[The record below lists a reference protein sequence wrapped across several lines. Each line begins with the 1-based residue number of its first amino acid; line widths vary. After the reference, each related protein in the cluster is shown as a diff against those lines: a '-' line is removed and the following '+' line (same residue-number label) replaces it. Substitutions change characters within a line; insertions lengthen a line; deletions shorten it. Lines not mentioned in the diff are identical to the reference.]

1 MSFKENLQYLRGSR
15 NMTQEQLAMLLGVSR
30 QAISKWESEKAYPE
44 MDKLLMLC
52 DMFGVTLDD
61 LVMGDARASAGCGGA
76 GRVDLAADTD
86 GVAASVGVADAAVG
100 AVPGV
105 IGFAASQVAGMSD
118 SGESDVRD
126 TNPNVCASV
135 SGESDAQGAKTGV
148 QLSVSPESDTRDGT
162 DIPQSV
168 PRHIVQD
175 VVGYDSHMRRFA
187 WLIAIGVAA
196 IILGVAVG
204 MLFSPEGSVLGPSP
218 VNDVLVTVCTL
229 VGAMVGLA
237 LLIPAGIMHGDF
249 RRRHPYVQD
258 FYTNEDKSRASVVL
272 AIGVAIGAVLILAGV
287 CVRVFCDEFV
297 ADGDAGWPDSVL
309 LACVAAA
316 VFCFIMSGMTHDKV
330 NVDKYNRE
338 AEEESVREGRSVPH
352 PTMSESDRFYSRLT
366 GAICGVIMLLA
377 TVVALLMLFLG
388 TAGSDA
394 DAWMK
399 VFWVPWPIGGVLCG
413 VVDII
418 VSLVKEARRR

>member
-61 LVMGDARASAGCGGA
+61 LVMGDVRASAGCGGA

-118 SGESDVRD
+118 
-126 TNPNVCASV
+126 

-338 AEEESVREGRSVPH
+338 AEEESAREERSVPH

-366 GAICGVIMLLA
+366 SAICGVIMLLA

-388 TAGSDA
+388 TAGSDV

-413 VVDII
+413 VVGII
-418 VSLVKEARRR
+418 VPLVKEARRR

>member
-61 LVMGDARASAGCGGA
+61 LVMGDVRASAGCGGA
-76 GRVDLAADTD
+76 RRVDLAADTD

-118 SGESDVRD
+118 
-126 TNPNVCASV
+126 

-388 TAGSDA
+388 MAGSDV

-413 VVDII
+413 VVGII
-418 VSLVKEARRR
+418 VPLVKEARRR

>member
-61 LVMGDARASAGCGGA
+61 LVMGDVRASAGCGGA

-118 SGESDVRD
+118 
-126 TNPNVCASV
+126 

-388 TAGSDA
+388 MAGSDV

-413 VVDII
+413 VVGII
-418 VSLVKEARRR
+418 VPLVKEARRR

>member
-61 LVMGDARASAGCGGA
+61 LVMGDVRASAGCGGV

-118 SGESDVRD
+118 
-126 TNPNVCASV
+126 

-175 VVGYDSHMRRFA
+175 VVGYDSHMRRFT

-196 IILGVAVG
+196 IILGVAAG
-204 MLFSPEGSVLGPSP
+204 MLFLPEGSVLGPSP

-229 VGAMVGLA
+229 VGAIVGLA

-258 FYTNEDKSRASVVL
+258 FYTDEDKSRASVVL
-272 AIGVAIGAVLILAGV
+272 AIGVAIGTVLILAGV
-287 CVRVFCDEFV
+287 CVLVFCDELV

-388 TAGSDA
+388 MAGSDV

-413 VVDII
+413 VVGII
-418 VSLVKEARRR
+418 VPLVKEARRR

>member
-61 LVMGDARASAGCGGA
+61 LVMGDVRASAGCGGA

-86 GVAASVGVADAAVG
+86 GMAASVGVADAAVG

-105 IGFAASQVAGMSD
+105 IGFAASQVAGM
-118 SGESDVRD
+118 
-126 TNPNVCASV
+126 SV

-175 VVGYDSHMRRFA
+175 VVGYDSHMRRFT

-204 MLFSPEGSVLGPSP
+204 VLFLPEGSVLGPSP

-229 VGAMVGLA
+229 VGAIVGLA

-258 FYTNEDKSRASVVL
+258 FYTDEDKSRASVVL

-287 CVRVFCDEFV
+287 CVLVFCDELV

-309 LACVAAA
+309 LACVAVA

-388 TAGSDA
+388 MAGSDV

-413 VVDII
+413 VVGII
-418 VSLVKEARRR
+418 VPLVKEARRR

>member
-44 MDKLLMLC
+44 RDKLLMLC

-61 LVMGDARASAGCGGA
+61 LVMGDVRASAGCGGA

-118 SGESDVRD
+118 SGESD
-126 TNPNVCASV
+126 
-135 SGESDAQGAKTGV
+135 AQGAKTGV

-175 VVGYDSHMRRFA
+175 VVGYDSHMRRFT

-229 VGAMVGLA
+229 VGAIVGLA

-258 FYTNEDKSRASVVL
+258 FYTDEDKSRASVVL

-287 CVRVFCDEFV
+287 CVRVFCDELV

-388 TAGSDA
+388 MAGSDV

-413 VVDII
+413 VVGII
-418 VSLVKEARRR
+418 MPLVKEARRR

>member
-15 NMTQEQLAMLLGVSR
+15 NMTQKQLAMLLGVSR

-61 LVMGDARASAGCGGA
+61 LVMGDVRASAGCGGA
-76 GRVDLAADTD
+76 GRVDLTADTD
-86 GVAASVGVADAAVG
+86 GVAASVGVADAAIG

-118 SGESDVRD
+118 
-126 TNPNVCASV
+126 

-148 QLSVSPESDTRDGT
+148 QLSVSPESDTRDGA

-352 PTMSESDRFYSRLT
+352 PTMSESDRFYRRLT

>member
-30 QAISKWESEKAYPE
+30 QAISKWESDKAYPE

-61 LVMGDARASAGCGGA
+61 LVMGDVRASAGCGGA

-105 IGFAASQVAGMSD
+105 IGFAASQVAGM
-118 SGESDVRD
+118 
-126 TNPNVCASV
+126 SV

-338 AEEESVREGRSVPH
+338 AEEESAREGRSVPH
-352 PTMSESDRFYSRLT
+352 PTMSESDRFYRRLT
-366 GAICGVIMLLA
+366 SAICGVIMLLA
-377 TVVALLMLFLG
+377 TVIALLMLFLG
-388 TAGSDA
+388 TAGSDV

-413 VVDII
+413 VVGII
-418 VSLVKEARRR
+418 VPLVKEARRR

>member
-61 LVMGDARASAGCGGA
+61 LVMGDVRASAGCGGA

-86 GVAASVGVADAAVG
+86 GVAASVGVGDAAVG
-100 AVPGV
+100 EVPGV

-118 SGESDVRD
+118 
-126 TNPNVCASV
+126 

-338 AEEESVREGRSVPH
+338 AEEESAREGRSVPH
-352 PTMSESDRFYSRLT
+352 PTMSESDRFYRRLT
-366 GAICGVIMLLA
+366 SAICGVIMLLA
-377 TVVALLMLFLG
+377 TVIALLMLFLG
-388 TAGSDA
+388 TAGSDV

-399 VFWVPWPIGGVLCG
+399 VFWVPWPIGAVLCG
-413 VVDII
+413 VVGII
-418 VSLVKEARRR
+418 VPLVKEARRR

>member
-52 DMFGVTLDD
+52 DMFGMTLDD
-61 LVMGDARASAGCGGA
+61 LVMGDVRASAGCGGA
-76 GRVDLAADTD
+76 RRVDLAADTD

-118 SGESDVRD
+118 
-126 TNPNVCASV
+126 

-309 LACVAAA
+309 LAFVAAA

-352 PTMSESDRFYSRLT
+352 PTMSESDRFYRRLT

>member
-61 LVMGDARASAGCGGA
+61 LVMGDVRASAGCGGA

-118 SGESDVRD
+118 
-126 TNPNVCASV
+126 

-258 FYTNEDKSRASVVL
+258 FYTDEDKSRASVVL

>member
-15 NMTQEQLAMLLGVSR
+15 NMTQEQLAMLLGVSW
-30 QAISKWESEKAYPE
+30 QAISKWESDKAYPE

-61 LVMGDARASAGCGGA
+61 LVMGDVRASAGCGGA

-86 GVAASVGVADAAVG
+86 GAAASVGVADAAVG

-118 SGESDVRD
+118 
-126 TNPNVCASV
+126 

-258 FYTNEDKSRASVVL
+258 FYTDEDKSRASVVL

-287 CVRVFCDEFV
+287 CVRVFCDELV

-316 VFCFIMSGMTHDKV
+316 AFCFIMSGMTHDKV

-388 TAGSDA
+388 MAGSDV

>member
-61 LVMGDARASAGCGGA
+61 LVMGDVRVSAGCGGA
-76 GRVDLAADTD
+76 GRVGLAADTD

-118 SGESDVRD
+118 SGESD
-126 TNPNVCASV
+126 
-135 SGESDAQGAKTGV
+135 AQGAKTGV

-162 DIPQSV
+162 DIPQRV

-204 MLFSPEGSVLGPSP
+204 MLFLPEGSVLGPSP

-338 AEEESVREGRSVPH
+338 AEEESVHEGRSVPH

-388 TAGSDA
+388 MAGSDV

-413 VVDII
+413 VVGII
-418 VSLVKEARRR
+418 VPLVKEARRR

>member
-61 LVMGDARASAGCGGA
+61 LVMGDVRASAGCGGA

-118 SGESDVRD
+118 
-126 TNPNVCASV
+126 

-316 VFCFIMSGMTHDKV
+316 GFCFIMSGMTHDKV

-338 AEEESVREGRSVPH
+338 AEEESAREGRSVPH
-352 PTMSESDRFYSRLT
+352 PTMSESDRFYRRLT
-366 GAICGVIMLLA
+366 SAICGVIMLLA
-377 TVVALLMLFLG
+377 TVIALLMLFLG
-388 TAGSDA
+388 TAGSDV

-413 VVDII
+413 VVGII
-418 VSLVKEARRR
+418 VPLVKEARRR

>member
-61 LVMGDARASAGCGGA
+61 LVMGDVRASAGCGGA
-76 GRVDLAADTD
+76 RRVDLAADTD

-118 SGESDVRD
+118 
-126 TNPNVCASV
+126 

-237 LLIPAGIMHGDF
+237 LMIPAGIMHGDF

-352 PTMSESDRFYSRLT
+352 PTMSESDRFYRRLT

>member
-61 LVMGDARASAGCGGA
+61 LVMGDVRASAGCGGA
-76 GRVDLAADTD
+76 RRVDLAADTD

-105 IGFAASQVAGMSD
+105 IGFAASQVAGM
-118 SGESDVRD
+118 
-126 TNPNVCASV
+126 SV

-352 PTMSESDRFYSRLT
+352 PTMSESDRFYRRLT

>member
-61 LVMGDARASAGCGGA
+61 LVMGDVRASAGCGGA

-196 IILGVAVG
+196 NHPRRRGWHVVFAGGVCLGAVAGERRAGHGMHVG
-204 MLFSPEGSVLGPSP
+204 WRDGRSRFADTGRNHAWRFPPSP
-218 VNDVLVTVCTL
+218 PVC
-229 VGAMVGLA
+229 
-237 LLIPAGIMHGDF
+237 AG
-249 RRRHPYVQD
+249 
-258 FYTNEDKSRASVVL
+258 
-272 AIGVAIGAVLILAGV
+272 
-287 CVRVFCDEFV
+287 
-297 ADGDAGWPDSVL
+297 
-309 LACVAAA
+309 
-316 VFCFIMSGMTHDKV
+316 
-330 NVDKYNRE
+330 
-338 AEEESVREGRSVPH
+338 
-352 PTMSESDRFYSRLT
+352 
-366 GAICGVIMLLA
+366 
-377 TVVALLMLFLG
+377 FLH
-388 TAGSDA
+388 
-394 DAWMK
+394 
-399 VFWVPWPIGGVLCG
+399 
-413 VVDII
+413 
-418 VSLVKEARRR
+418 E

>member
-15 NMTQEQLAMLLGVSR
+15 NMTQEQLAMLLGVSW
-30 QAISKWESEKAYPE
+30 QAISKWESDKAYPE

-61 LVMGDARASAGCGGA
+61 LVMGDVRASAGCGGA

-86 GVAASVGVADAAVG
+86 GAAASVGVADAAVG

-118 SGESDVRD
+118 
-126 TNPNVCASV
+126 

-229 VGAMVGLA
+229 VGAIVGLA

-258 FYTNEDKSRASVVL
+258 FYTDEDKSRASVVL
-272 AIGVAIGAVLILAGV
+272 AIGVAIGSVLILAGV

-316 VFCFIMSGMTHDKV
+316 AFCFIMSGMTHDKV

-388 TAGSDA
+388 MAGSDV

-413 VVDII
+413 VVVII
-418 VSLVKEARRR
+418 VPLVKEARRR

>member
-1 MSFKENLQYLRGSR
+1 MSFKENLQYLRGSC

-61 LVMGDARASAGCGGA
+61 LVMGDVRASAGCGGA

-105 IGFAASQVAGMSD
+105 IGFAASQVAGM
-118 SGESDVRD
+118 
-126 TNPNVCASV
+126 SV

-175 VVGYDSHMRRFA
+175 VVGYDSHMRRFT

-196 IILGVAVG
+196 IILGFAVG
-204 MLFSPEGSVLGPSP
+204 MLFSPEGSVLGSSP

-229 VGAMVGLA
+229 VGAIVGLA

-258 FYTNEDKSRASVVL
+258 FYTDEDKSRASVVL

-287 CVRVFCDEFV
+287 CVLVFCDELV

-388 TAGSDA
+388 MAGSDV

-413 VVDII
+413 VVGII
-418 VSLVKEARRR
+418 VPLVKEARRR